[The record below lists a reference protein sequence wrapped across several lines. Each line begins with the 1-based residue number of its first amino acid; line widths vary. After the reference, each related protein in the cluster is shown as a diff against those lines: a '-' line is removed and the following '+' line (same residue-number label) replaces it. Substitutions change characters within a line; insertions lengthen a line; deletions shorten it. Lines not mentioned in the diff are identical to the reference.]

1 MKRTR
6 KLSHKKVGTNMD
18 TEKETAQIRE
28 VKRILNNSKSGS
40 AKEPDIKIS
49 NLCPSKEFVDGL
61 LERCGDILGIEYHA
75 R

>member
-1 MKRTR
+1 
-6 KLSHKKVGTNMD
+6 MD

-40 AKEPDIKIS
+40 AKEPDVKIS

-61 LERCGDILGIEYHA
+61 ICRRIIREMWRYLRNRISCSLSPAHI
-75 R
+75 

>member
-6 KLSHKKVGTNMD
+6 KLSHN
-18 TEKETAQIRE
+18 RE

-40 AKEPDIKIS
+40 AKEPDVKIS